1 MEEAEVTMLTRRQ
14 ELAQA
19 LTDTLRNL
27 GAFVSNPLPLR
38 DNDALRFDI
47 PRDACTLVCGKLL
60 SWGWRPFPL
69 GETTRILPEGNAA
82 LPQQVM
88 VYELMLPR
96 DKPPPPAR
104 QSVFGELADPAE
116 KARKKRLGIR

>member
-1 MEEAEVTMLTRRQ
+1 VTSQRQ

-19 LTDTLRNL
+19 LSETLRKL
-27 GAFVSNPLPLR
+27 GAFVTNPLPLA
-38 DNDALRFDI
+38 DNAALRFDVK
-47 PRDACTLVCGKLL
+47 RDACELLCSKLI

-69 GETTRILPEGNAA
+69 GETTRVLPEGNSA

-88 VYELMLPR
+88 VYELMLPK

-104 QSVFGELADPAE
+104 QSIFGELADPAE

>member
-1 MEEAEVTMLTRRQ
+1 MSLTQRQ
-14 ELAQA
+14 ELASA
-19 LTDTLRNL
+19 LAEQLRRL
-27 GAFVSNPLPLR
+27 GAWCTSPLPLA
-38 DNDALRFDI
+38 DNAALRFDVK
-47 PRDACTLVCGKLL
+47 RDACELVCGKLL

-69 GETTRILPEGNAA
+69 GETTRVLPSGNGA

-88 VYELMLPR
+88 VYELMLPK

-104 QSVFGELADPAE
+104 QSIFGELADPAE